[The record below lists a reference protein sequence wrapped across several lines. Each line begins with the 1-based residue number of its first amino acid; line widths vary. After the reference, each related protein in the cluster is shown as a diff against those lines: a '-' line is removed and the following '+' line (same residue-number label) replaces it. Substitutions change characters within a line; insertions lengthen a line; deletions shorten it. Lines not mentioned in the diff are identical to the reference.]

1 VSGIIFTRM
10 NTFTKTRKRAIS
22 TVLTTIIIL
31 VASVVLGSGVVL
43 YGTSLFQSGTQ
54 QEAIAVSGLKVWVHG
69 TATDGLAWGAFAVR
83 NSGDKVV
90 SVDKI
95 TVRGTDIPFT
105 QWYPET
111 NATGTKLQQ
120 AMNFS
125 GWSDVNGELIVTIND
140 TNCSG
145 TPTIAINIAAGEFVC
160 ADSAV
165 GPVGLDPGAGAIIY
179 FKFTNG
185 TLTSIDSGVSTSVNI
200 FAGKTGAPLSITIS
214 SKT

>member
-1 VSGIIFTRM
+1 M
-10 NTFTKTRKRAIS
+10 KTRKRAIS

-43 YGTSLFQSGTQ
+43 YGTSLFQTGTA
-54 QEAIAVSGLKVWVHG
+54 QEAISVSGLKIWVHG

-83 NSGDKVV
+83 NSGDKIV

-95 TVRGTDIPFT
+95 TIRGVDIPFT
-105 QWYPET
+105 QWYPDT
-111 NATGTKLQQ
+111 NASSTKLQQ

-125 GWSDVNGELIVTIND
+125 GWSGVNGELFQTSAD

-145 TPTIAINIAAGEFVC
+145 SPTIQINLAKGEFVC
-160 ADSAV
+160 ADSAN
-165 GPVGLDPGAGAIIY
+165 GPTGLEPGAGAIIY

-185 TLTSIDSGVSTSVNI
+185 TVKSIDSGVTTTVNI